1 MAEIIQAEKGGKGG
15 KKRAKKLLPHMDMTP
30 MVDLMML
37 LITFFMLTTSLSK
50 SKVMEMI
57 LPPKLKD
64 PTAEPPKIIASRT
77 LNILL
82 GPDNKIYWYAG
93 GVSAE
98 EYNNLPPVTPT
109 DYSPE
114 GIRALLLERNRA
126 LFRKIDDFKQQ
137 VLEGKIKIPQ
147 DSVQSDDIVFE
158 LRNKEYGAYKLRKR
172 YSRNMLIAL
181 LIGLVILCSAV
192 IGPYLNAKA
201 AERSRT
207 VRQETQV
214 EIQLENLDQPTDQV
228 APPPPPPPPPTE
240 AVSQARYA
248 PPVVVDTLKPEEV
261 VQLMTADQA
270 IETVVDEDVS
280 AIQII
285 EEVKEEVAEEEPEPE
300 PFVVVEEMPMFPGG
314 DAELLNYISAHT
326 QY

>member
-1 MAEIIQAEKGGKGG
+1 
-15 KKRAKKLLPHMDMTP
+15 
-30 MVDLMML
+30 
-37 LITFFMLTTSLSK
+37 
-50 SKVMEMI
+50 MEMI

-147 DSVQSDDIVFE
+147 DSVQSAVSKLKTDDDTGPIV
-158 LRNKEYGAYKLRKR
+158 LIKAYKKANYGNFVDILDEMNICGVAR
-172 YSRNMLIAL
+172 YTIMDIAWYEDL
-181 LIGLVILCSAV
+181 MIE
-192 IGPYLNAKA
+192 KA
-201 AERSRT
+201 AGITS
-207 VRQETQV
+207 
-214 EIQLENLDQPTDQV
+214 PT
-228 APPPPPPPPPTE
+228 AST
-240 AVSQARYA
+240 
-248 PPVVVDTLKPEEV
+248 
-261 VQLMTADQA
+261 
-270 IETVVDEDVS
+270 
-280 AIQII
+280 
-285 EEVKEEVAEEEPEPE
+285 
-300 PFVVVEEMPMFPGG
+300 
-314 DAELLNYISAHT
+314 N
-326 QY
+326 